1 MQMTGDRG
9 DAESRRLVLVGAS
22 FRTIAPALR
31 ERLFLDDEA
40 ASRLGDALRTAGIK
54 EALVL
59 PTCDRL
65 ELYASSGAD
74 DVPQLRALLAQALD
88 LDPASATRDGARA
101 IYVEHDDAAV
111 TQLFAV
117 AAALDSAVPGEA
129 QVLGQLKE
137 SHRRA
142 RDAGTIGPLL
152 EPLLQA
158 AYSCAKRVRTETAFA
173 QHPVSMVTV
182 ARNVA
187 RRLLGDL
194 AQASALLVGLGDMG
208 LLLAEALRAGGLTR
222 LTVMHPSTDRAA
234 ALARQL
240 GCHYREAAEL
250 GSALEGGDI
259 AISAMG
265 LGRIVV
271 TAEMIETALVARR
284 RRPMLL
290 LDAAIPGDIEPAAGA
305 LDDAFLYGMDDLD
318 RLAQDGLTNR
328 QAEAAAAREIVAEAA
343 SAYRDKVA
351 ARGTAP
357 ALGRLRE
364 RFEQMRAEI
373 LAAHGTDAD
382 EATRRLLNRL
392 LHDPALAL
400 RRLAAGGEG
409 ADAERW
415 LERLFAA
422 DEGDAAPDDA
432 NRGAKPDDKDREA
445 GA

>member
-1 MQMTGDRG
+1 MQKTGDRG

-22 FRTIAPALR
+22 FRTVGPALR

-40 ASRLGDALRTAGIK
+40 ASRLGAALRAGGIE

-65 ELYASSGAD
+65 ELYAAVRAD
-74 DVPQLRALLAQALD
+74 DLPRLRALLAQALD
-88 LDPASATRDGARA
+88 VDPASIARE
-101 IYVEHDDAAV
+101 IYVDRDDAAM

-142 RDAGTIGPLL
+142 RDAGMIGPLL

-158 AYSCAKRVRTETAFA
+158 AYGCAKRVRTETALA

-187 RRLLGDL
+187 RRLHGDL
-194 AQASALLVGLGDMG
+194 AQASALLIGLGDMG

-222 LTVMHPSTDRAA
+222 LTVMHPSADRAA

-240 GCHYREAAEL
+240 GCHYRQEAEL
-250 GSALEGGDI
+250 AAALEGADI

-265 LGRIVV
+265 LGRVV
-271 TAEMIETALVARR
+271 LTAATVEIALVARR

-290 LDAAIPGDIEPAAGA
+290 LDAAIPGDIEPAAGS

-328 QAEAAAAREIVAEAA
+328 QAEAAAARAIVAEAA
-343 SAYRDKVA
+343 SAYRKKAA
-351 ARGTAP
+351 ARETAP
-357 ALGRLRE
+357 VLGRLRA
-364 RFEQMRAEI
+364 RFEQVRAEI
-373 LAAHGTDAD
+373 LAAHGADAD

-400 RRLAAGGEG
+400 RRLAARGEG
-409 ADAERW
+409 QDAERW
-415 LERLFAA
+415 LEELFAA
-422 DEGDAAPDDA
+422 EDDDTA
-432 NRGAKPDDKDREA
+432 QDDTDRGAKPEDKDREA

>member
-1 MQMTGDRG
+1 MQQTGDRG

-22 FRTIAPALR
+22 FRTVGPALR
-31 ERLFLDDEA
+31 DRLFLDDEA
-40 ASRLGDALRTAGIK
+40 ALRLGAAIRAAGID

-65 ELYASSGAD
+65 EIYAAADGD
-74 DVPQLRALLAQALD
+74 DVGRLRSLLAQALG
-88 LDPASATRDGARA
+88 LEPAATAGEAYIETEER
-101 IYVEHDDAAV
+101 AV

-142 RDAGTIGPLL
+142 RDAGSIGPLL

-158 AYSCAKRVRTETAFA
+158 AYGCAKRVRTETALA

-187 RRLLGDL
+187 RRLHGDL
-194 AQASALLVGLGDMG
+194 ASVSALLIGPGDMG
-208 LLLAEALRAGGLTR
+208 LMLAEALRAGGLDR
-222 LTVMHPSTDRAA
+222 LTIVHPSVDRAA
-234 ALARQL
+234 ALAQQL
-240 GCHYREAAEL
+240 ACHYRPHAEL
-250 GSALEGGDI
+250 SAALEGADI

-265 LGRIVV
+265 LGRVVV
-271 TAEMIETALVARR
+271 TRAMVEAALVARR

-318 RLAQDGLTNR
+318 RLAQDGLSNR
-328 QAEAAAAREIVAEAA
+328 QTEAAAARAIVAEAA
-343 SAYRDKVA
+343 ASYRSRLVA
-351 ARGTAP
+351 REIAP
-357 ALGRLRE
+357 ALGRLRA
-364 RFEQMRAEI
+364 RFERIRAEI
-373 LAAHGTDAD
+373 LATHGGDAD

-392 LHDPALAL
+392 LHDPAIAL
-400 RRLAAGGEG
+400 RRLAADGKN

-415 LERLFAA
+415 LDRLFATDEDDDA
-422 DEGDAAPDDA
+422 ATVVDEG
-432 NRGAKPDDKDREA
+432 RSKDKDREA

>member
-1 MQMTGDRG
+1 MQKTGDRG

-22 FRTIAPALR
+22 FRTVAPALR

-40 ASRLGDALRTAGIK
+40 SARLGEALCTAGIA

-65 ELYASSGAD
+65 ELYAAAGAD
-74 DVPQLRALLAQALD
+74 EWPRLRTLLAQALD
-88 LDPASATRDGARA
+88 LDSASIARD
-101 IYVEHDDAAV
+101 IYIVHDDAAV
-111 TQLFAV
+111 AQLFAV

-142 RDAGTIGPLL
+142 RDAGAIGPLL

-158 AYSCAKRVRTETAFA
+158 AYGCAKRVRTETALA

-187 RRLLGDL
+187 RRLHGDL
-194 AQASALLVGLGDMG
+194 AQASALLIGLGDMG
-208 LLLAEALRAGGLTR
+208 LMLAEALRAGGLTR
-222 LTVMHPSTDRAA
+222 LTVMHPSPDRAA

-240 GCHYREAAEL
+240 GCHYRPESELAAALEAA
-250 GSALEGGDI
+250 DI

-265 LGRIVV
+265 LGRVV
-271 TAEMIETALVARR
+271 LTASVVENALVARR

-290 LDAAIPGDIEPAAGA
+290 LDAAIPGDIEPAAGS

-318 RLAQDGLTNR
+318 RLAQDGLTSR
-328 QAEAAAAREIVAEAA
+328 QAEAAAARAIVAEAA
-343 SAYRDKVA
+343 SAYRNKVA
-351 ARGTAP
+351 ARETAP

-373 LAAHGTDAD
+373 LAVHGADAD
-382 EATRRLLNRL
+382 EATRRLLNRV

-409 ADAERW
+409 PDAERW
-415 LERLFAA
+415 LERLFAT
-422 DEGDAAPDDA
+422 DENDAAPDDA
-432 NRGAKPDDKDREA
+432 DRGAKPEDKDREA